1 MNVRH
6 EYNEA
11 LNKLEDDINDGL
23 RDLIKIYCVA
33 IDSFDNDIVDSI
45 ALYVIEMG
53 NKDTCLYL
61 QEILLEKQDPYLVK
75 EFNSWIKQIILK

>member
-1 MNVRH
+1 MNIRH

>member
-1 MNVRH
+1 MNIRH

-11 LNKLEDDINDGL
+11 LNKLEADVNDGL

>member
-1 MNVRH
+1 MNIRH

-11 LNKLEDDINDGL
+11 LNKLEADVNDGL

-45 ALYVIEMG
+45 ALYVTEMG

-61 QEILLEKQDPYLVK
+61 QEILLKKQDPYLVK

>member
-1 MNVRH
+1 MNIRH

-11 LNKLEDDINDGL
+11 LNKLEADVNDGL

-45 ALYVIEMG
+45 ALYVIDMG

>member
-45 ALYVIEMG
+45 ALYVTDMG
-53 NKDTCLYL
+53 NKDTRLYL
-61 QEILLEKQDPYLVK
+61 QEILSVKEDPYLVK
-75 EFNSWIKQIILK
+75 EFNSWIK